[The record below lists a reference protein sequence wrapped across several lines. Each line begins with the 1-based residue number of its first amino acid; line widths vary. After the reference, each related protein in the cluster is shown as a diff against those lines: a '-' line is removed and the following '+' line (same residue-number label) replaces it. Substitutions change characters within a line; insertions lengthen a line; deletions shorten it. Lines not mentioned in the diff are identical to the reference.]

1 MWILTS
7 GNHETTYEWYGQKA
21 DPERY
26 VYLVLNSLL
35 KILLQFRTL
44 DYQIRTPYTV
54 MSSPLLSQNP
64 AIPGNGFLKKLTSRQ
79 AVEMVLLLTANTQKY
94 VSHSFR

>member
-1 MWILTS
+1 MKQHMNDMVKRLLQSDMYIL
-7 GNHETTYEWYGQKA
+7 YY
-21 DPERY
+21 
-26 VYLVLNSLL
+26 NSLL

-64 AIPGNGFLKKLTSRQ
+64 AIPGNAFLKKLTSRQ